1 MFTKKSEA
9 DAYAESEAGNVIS
22 VTDQDGNVMGYNVVG
37 KSMDTGESFGDDTF
51 KPSENRNM
59 VGAMDDEM
67 GYMAGGMLGKP
78 KKMFMGGAA
87 LKGRKFKGTF

>member
-1 MFTKKSEA
+1 MPEAVMFTKKSEA

-37 KSMDTGESFGDDTF
+37 NEMPVGEAISSA
-51 KPSENRNM
+51 KRNM
-59 VGAMDDEM
+59 GGAMDDEM